1 MRIVVA
7 LACLLASAPSA
18 SAGTPHAHVYLVIV
32 DGLDARLADAAHMPR
47 LFDAVAHEPAHSSV
61 FRGAHAVMPARTNPN
76 HVTLL
81 TGAYADAHGVT
92 GNAWWSR
99 TPGAPPGMLEDAA
112 LIEVE
117 TLFTVAETTAPSL
130 VTLGVVGKPKLA
142 SLFAAVPGRQRAP
155 DVLWSPERLP
165 PERRE
170 AVSGY
175 SPDGET
181 IGAVLALAA
190 DAEPDLAVMNLCDV
204 DGAGHVHGPG
214 SADYARAVGA
224 ADAAIARLLD
234 DLHARGRW
242 ARSVVIVTAD
252 HGMSAVGP
260 TPERPRPV
268 ISLGPVLRE
277 AGVGGVT
284 LVGDGGV
291 EHVYAERVAASAT
304 TVGDAAETLGRVAAL
319 ARTTPGVAEV
329 LARLPVSGVP
339 TLHAAHP
346 GWHLDHPRTGEL
358 LLVAASGH
366 QFVDP
371 FNPGEAN
378 LHGNHGGPED
388 LAVPLVVT
396 GAWTGLRAAPRG
408 TPPPGAVDV
417 APTIAALLGLRAP
430 RLLDGHPVPPGRAGH
445 PIAAVLGDR
454 PETLSRVGMDSER
467 VTRFT
472 GLTACRGRQKP
483 ARQTF
488 RSVSAWLETTR
499 AHRGARGRPKGL

>member
-1 MRIVVA
+1 MRIVVV
-7 LACLLASAPSA
+7 LAYLLASALSA
-18 SAGTPHAHVYLVIV
+18 PAAAPPPPPHVYLVIV

-47 LFDAVAHEPAHSSV
+47 LFDVVAHEPAHSSV
-61 FRGAHAVMPARTNPN
+61 FVGAHAVMPARTNPN
-76 HVTLL
+76 HATLL
-81 TGAYADAHGVT
+81 TGAYADAHGVR
-92 GNAWWSR
+92 GDVDWSR
-99 TPGAPPGMLEDAA
+99 TRAGPPEMLEDAA

-142 SLFAAVPGRQRAP
+142 RLCAAVPGRQHAP

-170 AVSGY
+170 VASGY

-190 DAEPDLAVMNLCDV
+190 EAEPDLVVMNLCDV
-204 DGAGHVHGPG
+204 DGAGHAHGPE
-214 SADYARAVGA
+214 SAEYARAVAG
-224 ADAAIARLLD
+224 ADAAVARLLD
-234 DLHARGRW
+234 DLHARARW
-242 ARSVVIVTAD
+242 DRSVVILTAD
-252 HGMSAVGP
+252 HGMSAVSP

-268 ISLGPVLRE
+268 ISLGPGLRE

-284 LVGDGGV
+284 LVADGGV

-304 TVGDAAETLGRVAAL
+304 TVGDAAETLAGVAAL
-319 ARTTPGVAEV
+319 ARTTPGGAEV
-329 LARLPVSGVP
+329 LARLPVPGVP

-378 LHGNHGGPED
+378 LRGNHGGPEN

-396 GAWTGLRAAPRG
+396 GGWTGLRAAPRG

-417 APTIAALLGLRAP
+417 APTITALLGLRAP
-430 RLLDGHPVPPGRAGH
+430 RLLDGHPVPPGRAGP
-445 PIAAVLGDR
+445 PIAAVLG
-454 PETLSRVGMDSER
+454 MDSKR
-467 VTRFT
+467 VT
-472 GLTACRGRQKP
+472 
-483 ARQTF
+483 
-488 RSVSAWLETTR
+488 
-499 AHRGARGRPKGL
+499 RGRPKGL

>member
-7 LACLLASAPSA
+7 LACLLASALSA
-18 SAGTPHAHVYLVIV
+18 PADAPHAHVYLVIV

-61 FRGAHAVMPARTNPN
+61 FRDAHAVMPARTNPN

-81 TGAYADAHGVT
+81 TGAYAEAHGIT
-92 GNAWWSR
+92 GNAYWSR
-99 TPGAPPGMLEDAA
+99 TPGAPPEMLEDAA

-117 TLFTVAETTAPSL
+117 TLFTVAETRAPSL

-142 SLFAAVPGRQRAP
+142 HLFAAVPGRQHAP

-170 AVSGY
+170 AASGY

-190 DAEPDLAVMNLCDV
+190 EAEPDLVVMNLCDV
-204 DGAGHVHGPG
+204 DGAGHAHGPE
-214 SADYARAVGA
+214 SAEYARAVAG
-224 ADAAIARLLD
+224 ADAAVARLLD
-234 DLHARGRW
+234 DLHAHGRW
-242 ARSVVIVTAD
+242 GRSVVIVTAD
-252 HGMSAVGP
+252 HGMSAVSP
-260 TPERPRPV
+260 TAEHPRPV

-284 LVGDGGV
+284 LVADGGV

-304 TVGDAAETLGRVAAL
+304 TVGDAAETRGGVAAP
-319 ARTTPGVAEV
+319 ARPTPGVAEV

-339 TLHAAHP
+339 TLDAAHP
-346 GWHLDHPRTGEL
+346 GWHLDHQRTGEL

-378 LHGNHGGPED
+378 LRGNHGGPEN

-396 GAWTGLRAAPRG
+396 GGWTGLRAAPRES
-408 TPPPGAVDV
+408 PPPGAVDV

-430 RLLDGHPVPPGRAGH
+430 RLLDGHPGPPGRARH
-445 PIAAVLGDR
+445 PCPAGLGQS
-454 PETLSRVGMDSER
+454 P
-467 VTRFT
+467 
-472 GLTACRGRQKP
+472 
-483 ARQTF
+483 
-488 RSVSAWLETTR
+488 
-499 AHRGARGRPKGL
+499 H

>member
-1 MRIVVA
+1 MRIVVV
-7 LACLLASAPSA
+7 LAYLLASALSA
-18 SAGTPHAHVYLVIV
+18 PAAAPPPPPHVYLVIL

-260 TPERPRPV
+260 TPERPHPV
-268 ISLGPVLRE
+268 ISLEPVLRRE
-277 AGVGGVT
+277 TVRGVT
-284 LVGDGGV
+284 VVADGGV
-291 EHVYAERVAASAT
+291 EHVYAERVAAGAAAA
-304 TVGDAAETLGRVAAL
+304 GDAAEPLARVAAL
-319 ARTTPGVAEV
+319 ARAAPGVAEV
-329 LARLPVSGVP
+329 LARLPVPDVP
-339 TLHAAHP
+339 TLGAVHP
-346 GWHLDHPRTGEL
+346 GWHLDHPRTGDL
-358 LLVAASGH
+358 LLVAAPGY

-371 FNPGEAN
+371 FDPVEAG
-378 LHGNHGGPED
+378 LLGNHGGPED

-396 GAWTGLRAAPRG
+396 GGWAGLRAAPRG
-408 TPPPGAVDV
+408 TPSPGSVDV
-417 APTIAALLGLRAP
+417 APTIAALLGLRVP
-430 RLLDGHPVPPGRAGH
+430 RLLDGRAVPPARAGH
-445 PIAAVLGDR
+445 PIAALLAQS
-454 PETLSRVGMDSER
+454 P
-467 VTRFT
+467 
-472 GLTACRGRQKP
+472 
-483 ARQTF
+483 
-488 RSVSAWLETTR
+488 
-499 AHRGARGRPKGL
+499 H

>member
-1 MRIVVA
+1 MRILVA
-7 LACLLASAPSA
+7 LAYLLVSALSA
-18 SAGTPHAHVYLVIV
+18 AAAAPPPHPHVYLVIV

-61 FRGAHAVMPARTNPN
+61 FVGAHAVMPARTNPN

-81 TGAYADAHGVT
+81 TGAYAEAHGIT
-92 GNAWWSR
+92 GNAYWSR
-99 TPGAPPGMLEDAA
+99 TPGAPPEMLEDAA

-117 TLFTVAETTAPSL
+117 TLFTVAEARAPSL

-142 SLFAAVPGRQRAP
+142 RLFAAVPGRQHAP

-170 AVSGY
+170 AASGY

-190 DAEPDLAVMNLCDV
+190 EAEPDLVVMNLCDV
-204 DGAGHVHGPG
+204 DGAGHAHGPE
-214 SADYARAVGA
+214 SAEYARAVAA
-224 ADAAIARLLD
+224 ADAAVTRLLD

-242 ARSVVIVTAD
+242 DRSVVIVTAG
-252 HGMSAVGP
+252 HGMSAVSP
-260 TPERPRPV
+260 TPERPQPV

-291 EHVYAERVAASAT
+291 EHVYAERVATSAT

-366 QFVDP
+366 EFVDP
-371 FNPGEAN
+371 FNAGEAN
-378 LHGNHGGPED
+378 LRGNHGGPAD
-388 LAVPLVVT
+388 LAAPLVGT
-396 GAWTGLRAAPRG
+396 SGWTGLRPAPQE
-408 TPPPGAVDV
+408 TPPPSPDDGR
-417 APTIAALLGLRAP
+417 PTIPTLLR
-430 RLLDGHPVPPGRAGH
+430 RR
-445 PIAAVLGDR
+445 
-454 PETLSRVGMDSER
+454 
-467 VTRFT
+467 
-472 GLTACRGRQKP
+472 
-483 ARQTF
+483 
-488 RSVSAWLETTR
+488 
-499 AHRGARGRPKGL
+499 

>member
-32 DGLDARLADAAHMPR
+32 DGLDARVGDAALRPR

-81 TGAYADAHGVT
+81 TGAYADAHGIT
-92 GNAWWSR
+92 GNTYWSR
-99 TPGAPPGMLEDAA
+99 TPAAPPGMLEDAA

-252 HGMSAVGP
+252 HGMSAVRP

-268 ISLGPVLRE
+268 LALAPVLRE

-291 EHVYAERVAASAT
+291 EHVYAERVATRAT
-304 TVGDAAETLGRVAAL
+304 TVGDAAETLVRVA
-319 ARTTPGVAEV
+319 P
-329 LARLPVSGVP
+329 
-339 TLHAAHP
+339 
-346 GWHLDHPRTGEL
+346 
-358 LLVAASGH
+358 
-366 QFVDP
+366 
-371 FNPGEAN
+371 
-378 LHGNHGGPED
+378 
-388 LAVPLVVT
+388 
-396 GAWTGLRAAPRG
+396 
-408 TPPPGAVDV
+408 
-417 APTIAALLGLRAP
+417 
-430 RLLDGHPVPPGRAGH
+430 
-445 PIAAVLGDR
+445 
-454 PETLSRVGMDSER
+454 
-467 VTRFT
+467 
-472 GLTACRGRQKP
+472 
-483 ARQTF
+483 
-488 RSVSAWLETTR
+488 
-499 AHRGARGRPKGL
+499 

>member
-7 LACLLASAPSA
+7 LAYLLASALSA
-18 SAGTPHAHVYLVIV
+18 PAAAPPPHPHVYLVIV
-32 DGLDARLADAAHMPR
+32 DGLDTRVADAAHMPR

-61 FRGAHAVMPARTNPN
+61 FPAAHAVMPARTNPN

-81 TGAYADAHGVT
+81 TGVYADAHGVT
-92 GNAWWSR
+92 GNAYWSR
-99 TPGAPPGMLEDAA
+99 ARGAPPEMLEDAA

-234 DLHARGRW
+234 DLHARRRW
-242 ARSVVIVTAD
+242 ARPVVLVTAD
-252 HGMSAVGP
+252 HRLTPVGP

-346 GWHLDHPRTGEL
+346 GWHLDHPRTGQL
-358 LLVAASGH
+358 LRVAASGH
-366 QFVDP
+366 EFVDP

-378 LHGNHGGPED
+378 LRGNHGGPED

-396 GAWTGLRAAPRG
+396 GGWTGLRAAPRG

-430 RLLDGHPVPPGRAGH
+430 RLLDGRAVPPARAGH
-445 PIAAVLGDR
+445 PIAALLAQS
-454 PETLSRVGMDSER
+454 P
-467 VTRFT
+467 
-472 GLTACRGRQKP
+472 
-483 ARQTF
+483 
-488 RSVSAWLETTR
+488 
-499 AHRGARGRPKGL
+499 H

>member
-1 MRIVVA
+1 
-7 LACLLASAPSA
+7 
-18 SAGTPHAHVYLVIV
+18 
-32 DGLDARLADAAHMPR
+32 
-47 LFDAVAHEPAHSSV
+47 E
-61 FRGAHAVMPARTNPN
+61 
-76 HVTLL
+76 
-81 TGAYADAHGVT
+81 AHGIT
-92 GNAWWSR
+92 GNTYWSR
-99 TPGAPPGMLEDAA
+99 TPAAPPGMLEDAA

-155 DVLWSPERLP
+155 DVLWSPDRLP
-165 PERRE
+165 PERR
-170 AVSGY
+170 
-175 SPDGET
+175 
-181 IGAVLALAA
+181 
-190 DAEPDLAVMNLCDV
+190 
-204 DGAGHVHGPG
+204 
-214 SADYARAVGA
+214 
-224 ADAAIARLLD
+224 
-234 DLHARGRW
+234 
-242 ARSVVIVTAD
+242 
-252 HGMSAVGP
+252 
-260 TPERPRPV
+260 RPV
-268 ISLGPVLRE
+268 SSLGPVLRE

-396 GAWTGLRAAPRG
+396 GGWTGLRAAPRG

-417 APTIAALLGLRAP
+417 APTITALLWLRAP
-430 RLLDGHPVPPGRAGH
+430 RLLDGHPV
-445 PIAAVLGDR
+445 
-454 PETLSRVGMDSER
+454 
-467 VTRFT
+467 
-472 GLTACRGRQKP
+472 
-483 ARQTF
+483 
-488 RSVSAWLETTR
+488 
-499 AHRGARGRPKGL
+499 